1 MIHQAIGASP
11 FLDSCRLGPFITMPT
26 MRYPFERLPYPPLG
40 AHYNF
45 LQMAPHSFHPM
56 LLCPT
61 PHYPGLNYS
70 VLSDNPDKSAK
81 NSSIADL
88 RLKARQHL
96 ATLGLWQLAQVR
108 GQFQPQEESARP
120 AAATTTTTN
129 GGNRWSDSG
138 YWYGCYVCGR
148 MARWK

>member
-1 MIHQAIGASP
+1 MREELSQRLGLSEARVQVWFQNRRAKCRKQESQMQKGMIHQAIGASP

-70 VLSDNPDKSAK
+70 VLSENPEKSAK

-96 ATLGLWQLAQVR
+96 ATLGL
-108 GQFQPQEESARP
+108 
-120 AAATTTTTN
+120 
-129 GGNRWSDSG
+129 
-138 YWYGCYVCGR
+138 
-148 MARWK
+148 